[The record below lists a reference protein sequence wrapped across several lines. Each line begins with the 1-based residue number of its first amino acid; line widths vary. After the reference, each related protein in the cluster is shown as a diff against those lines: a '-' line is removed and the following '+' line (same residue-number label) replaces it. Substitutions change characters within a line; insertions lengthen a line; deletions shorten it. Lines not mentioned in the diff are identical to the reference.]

1 MPSVETN
8 RKPTGN
14 QQETNRKPTGNQQET
29 NRKPTGNQQETNR
42 KPTGNQ
48 TNRKP
53 TNGALTYSPDEFR
66 TSSPSR
72 TITTNLETAC
82 QPVWLWSPLL
92 AASRHFPHIR
102 IPVTA

>member
-29 NRKPTGNQQETNR
+29 